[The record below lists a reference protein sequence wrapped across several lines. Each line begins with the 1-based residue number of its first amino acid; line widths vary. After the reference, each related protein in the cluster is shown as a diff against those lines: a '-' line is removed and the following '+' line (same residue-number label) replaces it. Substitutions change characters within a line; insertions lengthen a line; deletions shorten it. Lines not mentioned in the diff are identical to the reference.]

1 MENEIKHS
9 ENFIKSK
16 VGNKPFFEVPKD
28 YFDTIEFDIS
38 AKITEEKFDKTT
50 AFKVPKDYFNN
61 LEHTVFENMNV
72 NKKTTK
78 VISFRERLFKV
89 IPYAAAASI
98 ALFISLNSYVFNTNN
113 ELNFETI
120 SDAEIEYWLNENTI
134 STSEIITVL
143 EDEILDETAF
153 SFANL
158 NDKSIEDYIN
168 SIDNTSL
175 LNELN

>member
-9 ENFIKSK
+9 ENFIKNK
-16 VGNKPFFEVPKD
+16 VGKKPFFDVPTD
-28 YFDTIEFDIS
+28 YFDTIEFDVS
-38 AKITEEKFDKTT
+38 AKITEDNFDKTT
-50 AFKVPKDYFNN
+50 AFKVPKDYFKN
-61 LEHTVFENMNV
+61 LEQEILANINID
-72 NKKTTK
+72 KKSTK
-78 VISFRERLFKV
+78 VITFRERLFKV

-98 ALFISLNSYVFNTNN
+98 ALFISLNSFVFNINN
-113 ELNFETI
+113 ELNFENI

-134 STSEIITVL
+134 NTSEIITIL